1 MSDPNALAISQTD
14 VALAWNVRG
23 DSARAAFVASV
34 QTALGI
40 PLPARPN
47 SSARGIALP
56 TRPNASARGF
66 ALPTQPHASERGDGA
81 GALLCLGPRS
91 WLFVAGQPAANGA
104 FEAVRKALNDADG
117 ALFDVSSSY
126 VAWTIS
132 GDAAARVLNRG
143 CPLDLHPAV
152 FRPGDCAQSVLGHV
166 NALIYRPDERGAF
179 IVMVARSFAADA
191 WEQLETCASTDGY
204 RIGPP
209 GAFGIVASN

>member
-1 MSDPNALAISQTD
+1 MADPSALAISETD

-23 DSARAAFVASV
+23 DPARAAFVAAV
-34 QTALGI
+34 ETALGVS
-40 PLPARPN
+40 LPMRPN
-47 SSARGIALP
+47 ASARGIALP
-56 TRPNASARGF
+56 TQ
-66 ALPTQPHASERGDGA
+66 LHASERGGA
-81 GALLCLGPRS
+81 GMLLWLGPRS
-91 WLFVAGQPAANGA
+91 WLFVTGQPAANGA
-104 FEAVRKALNDADG
+104 FEATRKTLNDAEG

-152 FRPGDCAQSVLGHV
+152 FRPGACAQSVLGHV
-166 NALIYRPDERGAF
+166 NAIFYRPDKRGAF

-191 WEQLETCASTDGY
+191 WEQLETYASTDGY

-209 GAFGIVASN
+209 VAFGTGATS